1 MERIKLARGEIILNQ
16 AIQWSIYGSNGQL
29 LLRQGSVISKQEV
42 IDKIFLHDPLRNA
55 EMILNQ
61 TLNNASSHSH
71 LAKLPPHVIEN
82 PFNEITRFST
92 RYRNLIRDVE
102 KGDAIVSQ
110 RVMRLAADI
119 QALVAF
125 DEDACLGAI
134 HFYYDQTYT
143 SLQPIYK
150 AILCELTATL
160 LDYNATQR
168 QSLLAAAITSN
179 IGLTGIQEQ
188 LNKQSVPLSEQQQK
202 IILNAPAKAVE
213 MLKQCGIDDS
223 AWLKTLIE
231 NHERND
237 GNGYPW
243 GLKSKHIGVFAKIL
257 GLADTYVAMITK
269 RAYRKAALAQSA
281 LKEIYQMSSKED
293 EIIYLNFIR
302 QLGAYPPGTMVK
314 LANNEIAV
322 VIYRGFGNSIMS
334 SAMSI
339 ADANGKYYGN
349 PIKRDTSLEEF
360 KVSKIHIPTTKPD
373 LNPDALWSYK

>member
-1 MERIKLARGEIILNQ
+1 MDRIKLAHGEVTLGQ
-16 AIQWSIYGSNGQL
+16 PTQWSIYSSNGQL
-29 LLRQGSVISKQEV
+29 LLRQGSVISRQEV
-42 IDKIFLHDPLRNA
+42 LDKIFLHDPFRNA
-55 EMILNQ
+55 EMIINQ
-61 TLNNASSHSH
+61 SIDAANNHFQ
-71 LAKLPPHVIEN
+71 LAKNTLSKNYN

-92 RYRNLIRDVE
+92 RYRNILKDIEKRDPVVA
-102 KGDAIVSQ
+102 KK
-110 RVMRLAADI
+110 VMRLAADI
-119 QALVAF
+119 QSLVAF

-143 SLQPIYK
+143 ALQPIYK

-160 LDYNATQR
+160 LDYNPTQR
-168 QSLLAAAITSN
+168 LSLLAAAITSN

-188 LNKQSVPLSEQQQK
+188 LNKQSIPLSEQQQK
-202 IILNAPAKAVE
+202 IIHNAPAKAVE
-213 MLKQCGIDDS
+213 LLNDCGIKDS
-223 AWLKTLIE
+223 VWLKALIE

-243 GLKSKHIGVFAKIL
+243 GLTSKYIGVFGKIL

-293 EIIYLNFIR
+293 ETIYLNFIR
-302 QLGAYPPGTMVK
+302 QLGAYPPGTLVK
-314 LANNEIAV
+314 LANNETAV

-339 ADANGKYYGN
+339 ADPNGKYYGN

-373 LNPDALWSYK
+373 LNPDVLWSYK